1 VGAPKAEFILFFKE
15 MGLADWLITPK
26 KPKEKK
32 NLPCFEHKPLIKV
45 LKLSTCPKYIL
56 HGLFIKNIWG

>member
-26 KPKEKK
+26 NQKK
-32 NLPCFEHKPLIKV
+32 KKKHCHALNTNPL
-45 LKLSTCPKYIL
+45 
-56 HGLFIKNIWG
+56 

>member
-1 VGAPKAEFILFFKE
+1 

-26 KPKEKK
+26 TKEKK
-32 NLPCFEHKPLIKV
+32 NIAMLEHKPLIKV
-45 LKLSTCPKYIL
+45 LKLSTRPKYIL